1 MARFSLSKILL
12 NIKIMGSTYMSGHKS
27 KRSAVALFLIS
38 GILLSSCQK
47 EPLKSCS
54 GKAILNLNNC
64 IDGFDSLIDN
74 LNALYTATS
83 GYLHKASYN
92 INLCEESNKSL
103 T

>member
-1 MARFSLSKILL
+1 MIRMNQVGFDQEIAKFDKDMLDQHINYK
-12 NIKIMGSTYMSGHKS
+12 
-27 KRSAVALFLIS
+27 
-38 GILLSSCQK
+38 K

-54 GKAILNLNNC
+54 GKAILERYADTTCTLNITLNLNNC

>member
-1 MARFSLSKILL
+1 MIRMNQVGFDQEIAKFDKDMLDQHIYYK
-12 NIKIMGSTYMSGHKS
+12 
-27 KRSAVALFLIS
+27 
-38 GILLSSCQK
+38 K